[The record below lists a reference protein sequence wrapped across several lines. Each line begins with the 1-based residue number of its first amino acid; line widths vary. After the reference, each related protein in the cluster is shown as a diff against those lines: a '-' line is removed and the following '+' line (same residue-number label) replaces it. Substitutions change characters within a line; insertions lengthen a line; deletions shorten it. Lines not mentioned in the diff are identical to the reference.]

1 MKNTVLIL
9 FIGLSSFLFSQ
20 KNTNVIIEGQLP
32 GAANVSI
39 YLEHFD
45 FHNNPIIDSTKID
58 KNGHFKFNTKITEYD
73 FYRIN
78 YNQSK
83 TLLVLKPEQKIS
95 ILIDPLKNY
104 TITQSKGSD
113 EIKQMTDFMTLE
125 MQYKTVMDSIGMV
138 FQKNNEAGITQHNE
152 QLQESYMNLEIKK
165 FKDYNGIVLAN
176 PKLLSNLIIIEHL
189 PFDKYYNAYDT
200 VYTVLSKDF
209 SNNVF
214 VKELYKKVGAEKF
227 TKTGSIAPEIA
238 LADTL
243 DKIIALSSLRGKYVL
258 IDFWASWCAPCRQ
271 ENPHLVKVYEKF
283 KDKGFDIYGVSLDKT
298 RSSWAAAIIKDNL
311 TWTNVSDLKYWQSEA
326 SSLYGVKG
334 IPYSVLIDPDGK
346 ILQKGLRS
354 KELETLLEDLLGDG
368 N

>member
-1 MKNTVLIL
+1 MKNTALIL

-20 KNTNVIIEGQLP
+20 KNTNVIIEGQLS

-58 KNGHFKFNTKITEYD
+58 KNGHFKFNTKIIEYG

-83 TLLVLKPEQKIS
+83 TLLVLKPGQKVS
-95 ILIDPLKNY
+95 IIIDPLKNY
-104 TITQSKGSD
+104 TITQSKGSE

-125 MQYKTVMDSIGMV
+125 MQYKSLMDSIGMV
-138 FQKNNEAGITQHNE
+138 FQKNNEAGITEHNQ
-152 QLQESYMNLEIKK
+152 QLQEGYMALEVEK
-165 FKDYNGIVLAN
+165 FKDYNRIVLAN
-176 PKLLSNLIIIEHL
+176 PHFLSNLIIIEHL

-200 VYTVLSKDF
+200 VYTLLSKDF

-243 DKIIALSSLRGKYVL
+243 EKIIALSSLRGKYVL
-258 IDFWASWCAPCRQ
+258 IDFWASWCGPCRK

-298 RSSWAAAIIKDNL
+298 RASWAAAIIKDNL

-354 KELETLLEDLLGDG
+354 KELETILEEILGDS